1 MAQGKVLDVII
12 IFSAENPTFSG
23 AYFTTHDFVD
33 AYNIINNANNSASY
47 SGKNGIKIIGYQI
60 YNYSHGKLAKP

>member
-33 AYNIINNANNSASY
+33 AYNIINNANNSATY
-47 SGKNGIKIIGYQI
+47 TEKNWIKIR
-60 YNYSHGKLAKP
+60 